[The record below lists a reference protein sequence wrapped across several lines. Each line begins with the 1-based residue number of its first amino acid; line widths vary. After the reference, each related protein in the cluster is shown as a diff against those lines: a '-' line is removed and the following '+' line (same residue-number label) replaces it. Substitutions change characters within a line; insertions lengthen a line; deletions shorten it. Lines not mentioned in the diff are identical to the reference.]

1 MVVRGRVIPEG
12 APRVRRGVRVA
23 PGERGSPAWGS
34 TSTAPIRPMGAAQA
48 RLLFD
53 MLRRAHDVRVL
64 AGRALLL
71 DSVRWPVVG
80 RRPSAIG
87 GHDADRSA
95 VYSLAM
101 TPFQQGLLHSILG
114 VVAIIAGVV
123 LSITNHISGTDAL
136 AIIIAAGG
144 ITGTG
149 IAGVTSGPR
158 TVTTQSTVAKPP
170 TTSA

>member
-1 MVVRGRVIPEG
+1 MLQR
-12 APRVRRGVRVA
+12 APVA
-23 PGERGSPAWGS
+23 CVP
-34 TSTAPIRPMGAAQA
+34 T
-48 RLLFD
+48 
-53 MLRRAHDVRVL
+53 
-64 AGRALLL
+64 GRALSL
-71 DSVRWPVVG
+71 DTVRWPVVG
-80 RRPSAIG
+80 KRS
-87 GHDADRSA
+87 SA
-95 VYSLAM
+95 VVGHGLNLGGLYSGAM

-123 LSITNHISGTDAL
+123 LSITNHITGTDAL